1 MSSVEAI
8 KGEGSG
14 TVTLL
19 LIQKLAVTT
28 AALVFFA
35 VFFWIARQMPPVR
48 APGDV
53 GSAFLPSI
61 LAGFGFCLS
70 LIHLFQ
76 IVTGR
81 DRTKAPV
88 QPIALALLV
97 LTLAAVGAVYWLGM
111 AAGLGIGAAL
121 MVLMLERGKRPFW
134 AVGTGIM
141 FWAMTQFGFGML
153 LGVPLL

>member
-8 KGEGSG
+8 KEKDGGA
-14 TVTLL
+14 TVLL
-19 LIQKLAVTT
+19 LVQKLAVTA

-48 APGDV
+48 ASGDV

-61 LAGFGFCLS
+61 LAVLGFCLS
-70 LIHLFQ
+70 LFYLFQ

-81 DRTKAPV
+81 DRTRAPV
-88 QPIALALLV
+88 QAIALALLI
-97 LTLAAVGAVYWLGM
+97 LTLAAVGSVYWLGM
-111 AAGLGIGAAL
+111 PVGLGIGAAL
-121 MVLMLERGKRPFW
+121 MVLVLERGKRPFW
-134 AVGTGIM
+134 AIGTGIM